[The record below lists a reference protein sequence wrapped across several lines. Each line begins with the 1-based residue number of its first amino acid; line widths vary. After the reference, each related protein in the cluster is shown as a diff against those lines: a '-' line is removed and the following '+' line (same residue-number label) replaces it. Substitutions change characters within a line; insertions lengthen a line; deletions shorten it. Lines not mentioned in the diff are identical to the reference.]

1 MKNRFTFNKHF
12 IFVLYV
18 IVIIFLKSKIKSV
31 IFRKLLTTFMLNIMK
46 DCIMKLLIVN
56 LKIFFRHSL

>member
-18 IVIIFLKSKIKSV
+18 IVIIFLKTKIKSV